1 MPEIKDPFITDEETQ
16 ILKQGTSQEA
26 QSDLKES
33 EYRARLN
40 WFFIASRYTILVL
53 ASATVLIFGCRY
65 LHLINEYKQVI
76 NLYLAG
82 KDWQVIVIYSLSLAF
97 TAGLIVSVLAV
108 MVRLVRSKDKKKKI
122 MADITPNQWNEF
134 ASI

>member
-40 WFFIASRYTILVL
+40 WFFITSRYTILIL
-53 ASATVLIFGCRY
+53 ASATVFIFGCRY
-65 LHLINEYKQVI
+65 LHLINEYRQVI
-76 NLYLAG
+76 DLYLDG

-108 MVRLVRSKDKKKKI
+108 MVRLIRAKDKKK
-122 MADITPNQWNEF
+122 
-134 ASI
+134 

>member
-1 MPEIKDPFITDEETQ
+1 MPEIIDPDLSEKELQNLKIDISKEE
-16 ILKQGTSQEA
+16 
-26 QSDLKES
+26 QSDLRES

-53 ASATVLIFGCRY
+53 ASATVFIFGCRY
-65 LHLINEYKQVI
+65 LHLINEYRQVI
-76 NLYLAG
+76 DLYLDG

-108 MVRLVRSKDKKKKI
+108 MVRLIRAKDKKK
-122 MADITPNQWNEF
+122 
-134 ASI
+134 